1 MRKGGGLNARV
12 REPLFDFL
20 AGNRPVNLL
29 VVADNLEQICSIGD
43 THHAI
48 VAELMRKEDVY
59 TELGEIVAGKKAG
72 RTSEA
77 EIIVFDSTGVAIE
90 DAAAAT
96 LVYEK
101 ALTAGLGNYFA
112 FAA

>member
-1 MRKGGGLNARV
+1 M
-12 REPLFDFL
+12 
-20 AGNRPVNLL
+20 
-29 VVADNLEQICSIGD
+29 VVADSLQQVCSIGD

-48 VAELMRKEDVY
+48 AASLMCKENVFAELS
-59 TELGEIVAGKKAG
+59 EIVAGRKRG
-72 RTSEA
+72 RTSDA

-90 DAAAAT
+90 DVAAAR

-101 ALTAGLGNYFA
+101 ACTAKTMNSFE